1 MRRRKELRV
10 ADWFRSL
17 RGKKVYAVWSWRDP
31 MPFFVDIAEALAKL
45 ARRRSA
51 E

>member
-10 ADWFRSL
+10 TDWFRSL

-31 MPFFVDIAEALAKL
+31 APFFVDIAEALAKL